1 MEKSSSVSSKSA
13 LQTVV
18 KLRHPILIFAEHFGQ
33 NFGWVSI

>member
-1 MEKSSSVSSKSA
+1 MEKSPSVFSKSA

-18 KLRHPILIFAEHFGQ
+18 ILRHPILIFVKHFGQ